1 MALVEKAKNVYVIED
16 DKIVVE
22 IATAIGPPGVGVP
35 QGGSVGQVLSKTT
48 SDDYDTQWIDLPGPQ
63 IYTLRTVAEENV
75 PIFSLTPSSNTHYF
89 IKAKIDG
96 INVDGNAGDGF
107 FRIIEG
113 MVWNRDAG
121 GPDVRLVFDQEH
133 TFGNYGPMDYPF
145 VSATMSVGSFVITVG
160 AGNRTMD
167 WTAIITVEQC

>member
-63 IYTLRTVAEENV
+63 IYTLQTVDETDV
-75 PIFSLTPSSNTHYF
+75 PIFSLTPSPNTHYF

-96 INVDGNAGDGF
+96 INVPRNAGVGF
-107 FRIIEG
+107 FKIVEG
-113 MVWNRDAG
+113 MVWNSDVG
-121 GPDVRLVFDQEH
+121 GPGVQLVFDQEH
-133 TFGNYGPMDYPF
+133 TFGTYGPMDYPF
-145 VSATMSVGSFVITVG
+145 VTATMSSGSFVIKVG
-160 AGNRTMD
+160 AENRTMD
-167 WTAIITVEQC
+167 WKAIITVEEC